1 MKQCVK
7 LLLLTNQRKNKM
19 TIFIQIEYTN
29 GKVHTLEIE
38 EETQVK
44 DFVNTIWW
52 LNESATLDMNLVHNV
67 TVIRKDLQEEIAKRE
82 QEEAATKS
90 KIRYEWHSLELDDY
104 GDIIN
109 ITIHGNF
116 IDAMNDSIDV
126 NDFFENGSVELVKYY
141 MDGYDIDGET
151 RSAWCANSSDIS
163 DEFDDGSVVPKY
175 LKKQIINEVNTWG
188 CEKIQMKK
196 QTI

>member
-1 MKQCVK
+1 MSK
-7 LLLLTNQRKNKM
+7 T
-19 TIFIQIEYTN
+19 
-29 GKVHTLEIE
+29 
-38 EETQVK
+38 
-44 DFVNTIWW
+44 
-52 LNESATLDMNLVHNV
+52 
-67 TVIRKDLQEEIAKRE
+67 
-82 QEEAATKS
+82 

-109 ITIHGNF
+109 ITIHDNF